1 MTKGQAQGARPKA
14 QGEPDDLKLF
24 RQSVKDVKPLPQ
36 PNRVVHDLPK
46 PRPRPAK
53 REEDE
58 QAVLDELK
66 WLAFDQNRGQSR
78 FSPARNSGT
87 VPIDDAEF
95 EDDGMFLRPGLPRD
109 ILRKLKRTHWVIQA
123 NLDLHGLT
131 GDEAVA
137 ETAVFL
143 AGCKRSGIRC
153 VRIIHGKGLRSPG
166 REPVL
171 KRRIRKLLTRR
182 DEVLAF
188 VEPRAIHGGGGAVV
202 VLLEA

>member
-1 MTKGQAQGARPKA
+1 MTKTAHGTKGAAREARHGAQEDAA
-14 QGEPDDLKLF
+14 VF
-24 RQSVKDVKPLPQ
+24 REAVRDVQPLPA
-36 PNRVVHDLPK
+36 PNRVVHDLPR
-46 PRPRPAK
+46 PRPHPAK

-58 QAVLDELK
+58 RAVLQELAR
-66 WLAFDQNRGQSR
+66 LTFD
-78 FSPARNSGT
+78 
-87 VPIDDAEF
+87 DDLEF

-109 ILRKLKRTHWVIQA
+109 ILRKLRRTHWVIQA

-143 AGCKRSGIRC
+143 AGCKRNGVRC
-153 VRIIHGKGLRSPG
+153 VRIVHGKGLRSPG

-182 DEVLAF
+182 DEVLAY
-188 VEPRAIHGGGGAVV
+188 VEPRAVQGGGGAVV

>member
-1 MTKGQAQGARPKA
+1 MNPKA
-14 QGEPDDLKLF
+14 RGDGRAEAKEPDDLQAF
-24 RQSVKDVKPLPQ
+24 REAVRDVRPIRPQ
-36 PNRVVHDLPK
+36 NRVEPYRK
-46 PRPRPAK
+46 PRAPIPEK
-53 REEDE
+53 RHEDE
-58 QAVLDELK
+58 QAVLDELAA
-66 WLAFDQNRGQSR
+66 LALQESRGRSR
-78 FSPARNSGT
+78 SMASHLSGT
-87 VPIDDAEF
+87 VPDDEAEF
-95 EDDGMFLRPGLPRD
+95 EDDGRYLRPGLPPD
-109 ILRKLKRTHWVIQA
+109 ILRKLRRTHWVIQA
-123 NLDLHGLT
+123 SLDLHGLT

-143 AGCKRSGIRC
+143 AGCKRSGARC

-182 DEVLAF
+182 DEVLAY